1 MERKKNQGKR
11 LPDKDGE
18 PNFYKI
24 SKNYPLP
31 KPKVLPSAEQE
42 QCPLLRAPMSGG
54 PGTVSH
60 HAAHPWYHG
69 GQYHQHWQ
77 GQMIPSPHFQ
87 PNNPYY
93 SYPYGYHPGSY
104 VGYPHQAAGKT
115 ARAQAEEVIGEQN
128 ETKEEAVTAQPTQ
141 AEMTKPVS
149 DQSES
154 KEKSTTVIR
163 KLPRKPGAVHMPKE
177 GKVTAWQQPNY
188 PYGYHPQMMMVPHG
202 GMTHPQVG
210 HHQGYMYHY
219 PQQQLQHGY
228 SARPLL
234 TTADV
239 LAAAAGRL
247 VAKPQFTNPKASM
260 PKAEETNGELD
271 VAEQASDKPKEANP
285 FMYKPDEPGIRAE
298 V

>member
-31 KPKVLPSAEQE
+31 KVLPSAEQE

-60 HAAHPWYHG
+60 HAVHPWYHD
-69 GQYHQHWQ
+69 HQHWQ
-77 GQMIPSPHFQ
+77 GQMIPSSPHFQ
-87 PNNPYY
+87 PNPYY
-93 SYPYGYHPGSY
+93 DYPYGYPPGSY

-115 ARAQAEEVIGEQN
+115 ARSPAEEVIGEQN
-128 ETKEEAVTAQPTQ
+128 ETKEEAVAQPTK
-141 AEMTKPVS
+141 AEMKPVS
-149 DQSES
+149 VQSES
-154 KEKSTTVIR
+154 KEKGTTVIR
-163 KLPRKPGAVHMPKE
+163 KLPRKPGAVH
-177 GKVTAWQQPNY
+177 VTAWQQPNY

-202 GMTHPQVG
+202 GMAHPQAQVG

-219 PQQQLQHGY
+219 PQQQLQHGR
-228 SARPLL
+228 SARPLP

-247 VAKPQFTNPKASM
+247 VAKPQFTNPKAST
-260 PKAEETNGELD
+260 PKADETNDELD

-285 FMYKPDEPGIRAE
+285 VVYKPEEPVTRAE